1 MAGILSI
8 GTRAMF
14 AAQAQIDTAAGNISN
29 ANTPGYS
36 RQSVQLETAGGQYT
50 GRGFFGYGVAITT
63 VSRAHDAFLTREA
76 AATLSIASMDSTRLT
91 QLQRLEQVFD
101 MGEAGLGHAAS
112 QVLNAF
118 VDVASRPTDSSAR
131 QVVLSRL
138 EELASRF
145 RSAAQELATLQSGV
159 TQELKTGIATVNEL
173 ARRVADLNQQI
184 ARVQGLDHEPNDL
197 LDQRDQ
203 LIREINKYVQVT
215 QIPADDGTVGLFI
228 GGGQRLVLGNHALEL
243 RAVPDEYDASVMR
256 LAVHEGNVDRLL
268 PENTLSG
275 GSLAGLLRFQRTD
288 LADAQNQLGRLALAF
303 SSALNAQHALGLDQA
318 GQPGTALLSTTA
330 PRVLPSSR
338 NTGSALPEVA
348 VSSAHLLAASDY
360 ELRYEGGAWQLTRL
374 SDGTSV
380 PYTPGT
386 EFDGLTITVPAGTP
400 AEGDRFLLQPLR
412 QAAGDM
418 RSLLGDPRGIA
429 AASPVIATLPPGN
442 TGTVAVSGLIP
453 AQVDPNL
460 AEPIEITFTSP
471 TTFTVNGTVSGTV
484 PTSLVPGEPIRINGW
499 ELTLTGTPQ
508 PGDRILVQ
516 PATVT
521 PSNNG
526 NALGL
531 LALRDAPLVGQQLV
545 GGVATGGE
553 TITDAYASVM
563 AAVGV
568 RVQGAKAS
576 AEMSDAIAREA
587 EQTRTSVAGVNLD
600 EEAARLIQFQQ
611 SYQAAAKVLQIAQT
625 VFDSLLQTVGR

>member
-184 ARVQGLDHEPNDL
+184 ARVQGLGHEPNDL

-318 GQPGTALLSTTA
+318 GQPGTALLSTAA

-587 EQTRTSVAGVNLD
+587 EQARTSVAGVNLD

>member
-1 MAGILSI
+1 
-8 GTRAMF
+8 
-14 AAQAQIDTAAGNISN
+14 
-29 ANTPGYS
+29 
-36 RQSVQLETAGGQYT
+36 
-50 GRGFFGYGVAITT
+50 VAITT

>member
-14 AAQAQIDTAAGNISN
+14 AAQAQINTAAGNISN

-184 ARVQGLDHEPNDL
+184 ARVQGLGHEPNDL

-288 LADAQNQLGRLALAF
+288 LADAQNQLGRLAVAF

-318 GQPGTALLSTTA
+318 GQPGTALLSTAA

-412 QAAGDM
+412 QAAADM

-453 AQVDPNL
+453 AQADPNL

-587 EQTRTSVAGVNLD
+587 EQARTSVAGVNLD

>member
-184 ARVQGLDHEPNDL
+184 ARVQGLGHEPNDL

-215 QIPADDGTVGLFI
+215 QIRADDGTVGLFI

-318 GQPGTALLSTTA
+318 GQPGTALLSTAA

-508 PGDRILVQ
+508 PGDRIRVQ

-587 EQTRTSVAGVNLD
+587 EQARTSVAGVNLD